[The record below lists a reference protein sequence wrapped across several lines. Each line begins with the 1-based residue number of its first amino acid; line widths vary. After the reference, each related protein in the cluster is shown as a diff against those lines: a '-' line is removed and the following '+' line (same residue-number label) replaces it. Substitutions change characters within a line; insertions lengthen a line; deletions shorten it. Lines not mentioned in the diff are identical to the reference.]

1 MDNIMVVHR
10 PAAEVSPTDTSV
22 IIKTVKI
29 KKKKVVG
36 KTGAVNMMFDFKKA
50 RYYQEV
56 DGFNPLEYVE
66 SAEPQIMARGDENNI
81 SF

>member
-1 MDNIMVVHR
+1 
-10 PAAEVSPTDTSV
+10 
-22 IIKTVKI
+22 
-29 KKKKVVG
+29 VG

-66 SAEPQIMARGDENNI
+66 SAETQIMARGDENNI